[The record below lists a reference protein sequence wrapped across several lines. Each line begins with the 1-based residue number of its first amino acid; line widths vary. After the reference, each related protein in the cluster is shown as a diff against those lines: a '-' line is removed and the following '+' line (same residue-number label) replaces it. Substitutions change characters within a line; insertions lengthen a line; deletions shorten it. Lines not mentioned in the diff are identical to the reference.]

1 MLDFFCDARYIYSD
15 LDDFN
20 GASGELSNLQWI
32 EISQAQ
38 KLELPKIT
46 KIVIEHLTDLV
57 AADFYYD
64 YIPFYSGVSDGL
76 DKKKLWL

>member
-1 MLDFFCDARYIYSD
+1 M
-15 LDDFN
+15 
-20 GASGELSNLQWI
+20 QWI